1 MILIIL
7 SLFLAFILVTRSIES
22 VVTDEVTLKKIDNF
36 HIQVRIYVEKFTA
49 TTFRTASSGII
60 INSLRVIILFFAV
73 IYMVSIL
80 MLGIAL
86 NAGNTNTSFILQEI
100 YSMAGAVFIL
110 LFLSNGFKTD
120 FSTFYKNIKT
130 NILQKIKNPLVL
142 FLIVLYYFLIL
153 GFYYISF
160 TFLKNFNIPE
170 NVIFEK
176 IIENQTY
183 LILLLLPILII
194 ITFIIIEFV
203 LWSLC
208 RFTAFLS
215 YRILKYLFVKSQKLN
230 PEKPLKPLL
239 LIVQTISLIAPPII
253 AFTKELLS

>member
-49 TTFRTASSGII
+49 TTFKTASSGIMA
-60 INSLRVIILFFAV
+60 NSLKIIISFFAV
-73 IYMVSIL
+73 MYMISIFI
-80 MLGIAL
+80 LGIAI
-86 NAGNTNTSFILQEI
+86 NAGNTNVSFISQEI
-100 YSMAGAVFIL
+100 YYMAGVVFIL
-110 LFLSNGFKTD
+110 IFLSNGLKTD
-120 FSTFYKNIKT
+120 FSSFYNITKT
-130 NILQKIKNPLVL
+130 NILKKIKNPLVL
-142 FLIVLYYFLIL
+142 FIIALYYFLIL

-160 TFLKNFNIPE
+160 IFLKNFNIS
-170 NVIFEK
+170 NNIIFEK
-176 IIENQTY
+176 IIENHIY
-183 LILLLLPILII
+183 LFLLLLPILII
-194 ITFIIIEFV
+194 IIFIIIELV

-215 YRILKYLFVKSQKLN
+215 YRILKYCFVKSQKLN

-253 AFTKELLS
+253 ALIKEFLG